1 MRFGVECLA
10 HEPECIRGGACLYG
24 GLYNVPVRVERGKG
38 MAEPQNLV
46 RKLLSGRLL
55 AGELAPGEE
64 IDLAVDQILIE
75 DATGSMTALQFE
87 ELGVDRVDVPLAVM
101 YVDHNVL
108 QIDDKNMDEHR
119 YLQTFSARYGIHYSR
134 PGNGISHYVHL
145 ERFAKPG
152 EVLVGADSH
161 STMGGAAGMF
171 AIGAGG
177 LDVAVAMAGYGFT
190 LECPKIV
197 GLELRGELPD
207 WVQSK
212 DIILEL
218 LQRYGVRG
226 GSGRVFE
233 FMGEGVAA
241 LSVTERGTI
250 CNMITELGATAAI
263 FPSDERVREW
273 LETQG
278 REDHFAELS
287 ADEGAPYDE
296 TEIVDLSE
304 LEPLIAKPHSPG
316 NVARVGEVAGTR
328 TVQVCVGSSVNS
340 SYEDLAT
347 VGAVLKDAI
356 VHPSI
361 EMTVT
366 PGSRQIL
373 DTISKGGVYR
383 DLVAAGARM
392 LEPVCG
398 PCIGVGQAPSAGEP
412 SVRTFNRN
420 FPGRSGTAGDEVYLC
435 SPATAAATA
444 LKGEISDP
452 RTLGDPP
459 EITAASADPGMD
471 DRHILPPPPPD
482 EAQSVEVVRGPNIV
496 PPPEGEPLAETLE
509 GRVLIV
515 IEDDVSTGDMAPDG
529 ALGMSLWSNIPEC
542 AKYMFRRQD
551 PEFHDRALEWGGGF
565 IVGGHNYGQ
574 GSSREHAALSPLH
587 LGVRTVVAKSFA
599 RIHRQNLIGQGIL
612 PLTLAD
618 EDDYD
623 KARQGDTW
631 KIEGAR
637 EAVESGGTE
646 LAAKSESG
654 EEIKLEARLLPR
666 ERRVLLAGGMLK
678 YLRSGEEQNEGTGEE
693 GAATRASAGPG
704 SGERA

>member
-1 MRFGVECLA
+1 
-10 HEPECIRGGACLYG
+10 
-24 GLYNVPVRVERGKG
+24 
-38 MAEPQNLV
+38 MAEPQNLT
-46 RKLLSGRLL
+46 RKLLADHLS
-55 AGELAPGEE
+55 AGDLTPGEE
-64 IDLAVDQILIE
+64 IDLSVDQALIE

-87 ELGVDRVDVPLAVM
+87 ALGVDRVEVPLAVM

-161 STMGGAAGMF
+161 STMAGAVGML

-190 LECPKIV
+190 LECPKVV

-212 DIILEL
+212 DVILEL
-218 LQRYGVRG
+218 LRRHGVRG
-226 GSGRVFE
+226 GLGRVFE
-233 FMGEGVAA
+233 FTGESATT

-250 CNMITELGATAAI
+250 CNMITELGATAAV
-263 FPSDERVREW
+263 FPSDERVHEW
-273 LETQG
+273 LTAQE
-278 REDHFAELS
+278 REDDYVPYT
-287 ADEGAPYDE
+287 ADPDATYDE
-296 TEIVDLSE
+296 TEVIELSE

-316 NVARVGEVAGTR
+316 NVVPVSEVAGTK

-347 VGAVLKDAI
+347 VGVVLRDGI

-373 DTISKGGVYR
+373 DIISRGGVYQ

-398 PCIGVGQAPSAGEP
+398 PCIGVGQAPVSGEP

-420 FPGRSGTAGDEVYLC
+420 FPGRSGTLGDEIYLC

-444 LKGEISDP
+444 LQGAISDP
-452 RTLGDPP
+452 RELGDPP
-459 EITAASADPGMD
+459 TIEPASSNPGID
-471 DRHILPPPPPD
+471 DRHILAPPSPE
-482 EAQSVEVVRGPNIV
+482 EAHSVELVLGPNIV
-496 PPPEGEPLAETLE
+496 PPPEGTPLPETLE
-509 GRVLIV
+509 GRVV
-515 IEDDVSTGDMAPDG
+515 IRVEDDVSTGDMAPDG

-551 PEFHDRALEWGGGF
+551 PEFHNRALEWGGGF
-565 IVGGHNYGQ
+565 IIGGHNYGQ

-587 LGVRTVVAKSFA
+587 LGIRAIVARSFA
-599 RIHRQNLIGQGIL
+599 RIHRRNLIGQGIL
-612 PLTLAD
+612 PLAFAN
-618 EDDYD
+618 EDDYE
-623 KARQGDTW
+623 KVSQGDAW
-631 KIEGAR
+631 KIEGVR
-637 EAVESGGTE
+637 EAVASGETE
-646 LAAKSESG
+646 LVAKSDAGS
-654 EEIKLEARLLPR
+654 EIPLEARLLPR
-666 ERRVLLAGGMLK
+666 EREVLLAGGMLK
-678 YLRSGEEQNEGTGEE
+678 HLREGGQERIGITEGDSAAAESGGPESREQ
-693 GAATRASAGPG
+693 S
-704 SGERA
+704 

>member
-1 MRFGVECLA
+1 
-10 HEPECIRGGACLYG
+10 
-24 GLYNVPVRVERGKG
+24 

-46 RKLLSGRLL
+46 QKLFSGHLS
-55 AGELAPGEE
+55 AGELVPGKE

-87 ELGVDRVDVPLAVM
+87 ELGVDHVDVPLAVM

-119 YLQTFSARYGIHYSR
+119 YLQAFSARYGIHYSR

-171 AIGAGG
+171 AVGAGG

-190 LECPKIV
+190 LECPKVV

-218 LQRYGVRG
+218 LRRYGVRG
-226 GSGRVFE
+226 GAGRVFE
-233 FMGEGVAA
+233 FMGESVAA

-263 FPSDERVREW
+263 FPSDERVSEW
-273 LETQG
+273 LESQG
-278 REDHFAELS
+278 REDDFAELS

-316 NVARVGEVAGTR
+316 NVVPVSEVAGTR

-347 VGAVLKDAI
+347 VGGVLKNAI

-373 DTISKGGVYR
+373 DTISRGGVYHE
-383 DLVAAGARM
+383 LVAAGARM

-420 FPGRSGTAGDEVYLC
+420 FPGRSGTVGDEVYLC

-452 RTLGDPP
+452 RTLGAPPAIAPAPSDP
-459 EITAASADPGMD
+459 AVDA
-471 DRHILPPPPPD
+471 RHILGPPPPE
-482 EAQSVEVVRGPNIV
+482 EARDVEILRGPNIV

-515 IEDDVSTGDMAPDG
+515 VEDDVSTGDMAPDG

-551 PEFHDRALEWGGGF
+551 PQFHDRALEWGGGF

-587 LGVRTVVAKSFA
+587 LGVRAVIARSFA
-599 RIHRQNLIGQGIL
+599 RIHRRNLISQSIL
-612 PLTLAD
+612 PLLFRE
-618 EDDYD
+618 EDDYE
-623 KARQGDTW
+623 RVSQGDTW
-631 KIEGAR
+631 KIEGVR
-637 EAVESGGTE
+637 ETITA
-646 LAAKSESG
+646 G
-654 EEIKLEARLLPR
+654 EQTLVVNSNDRTQIGLEIRLSPR
-666 ERRVLLAGGMLK
+666 EREVLLAGGTLK
-678 YLRSGEEQNEGTGEE
+678 FLR
-693 GAATRASAGPG
+693 GA
-704 SGERA
+704 

>member
-1 MRFGVECLA
+1 MT
-10 HEPECIRGGACLYG
+10 
-24 GLYNVPVRVERGKG
+24 
-38 MAEPQNLV
+38 EPQNLTC
-46 RKLLSGRLL
+46 KLLSGHLS
-55 AGELAPGEE
+55 AGKLAPGEE

-87 ELGVDRVDVPLAVM
+87 QLGVDRAAVPLAVM

-119 YLQTFSARYGIHYSR
+119 YLQTFSARYGVHYSR

-152 EVLVGADSH
+152 ELLVGADSH
-161 STMGGAAGMF
+161 STMAGAVGMF
-171 AIGAGG
+171 AVGAGG

-190 LECPKIV
+190 LENPTVV
-197 GLELRGELPD
+197 GVELRGELPD

-218 LQRYGVRG
+218 LRRYGVRG
-226 GSGRVFE
+226 GVGRVFE
-233 FMGEGVAA
+233 FTGEGAAA
-241 LSVTERGTI
+241 LSVTERGSI
-250 CNMITELGATAAI
+250 CNMITELGATAAV

-273 LETQG
+273 LADQE
-278 REDHFAELS
+278 REGDYAPHA
-287 ADEGAPYDE
+287 ADPGASYDE
-296 TEIVDLSE
+296 VEIVELSE
-304 LEPLIAKPHSPG
+304 LEPLIARPSSPG
-316 NVARVGEVAGTR
+316 NVVPVREAAGTQ

-347 VGAVLKDAI
+347 VGSVLRDNI
-356 VHPSI
+356 VHPRI

-373 DTISKGGVYR
+373 DVISRSGVYQ
-383 DLVAAGARM
+383 DLVASGARM

-452 RTLGDPP
+452 RELGEPP
-459 EITAASADPGMD
+459 EITPAAPNPAIDE
-471 DRHILPPPPPD
+471 RQILAPPPAE
-482 EAQSVEVVRGPNIV
+482 EAGSVEILRGPNIV
-496 PPPEGEPLAETLE
+496 PPPDGHPLPETLA
-509 GRVLIV
+509 GHVLIV
-515 IEDDVSTGDMAPDG
+515 VEDDVSTGDMAPDG

-542 AKYMFRRQD
+542 AKYMFHRQD
-551 PEFHDRALEWGGGF
+551 PDFHDRALERGGGF

-587 LGVRTVVAKSFA
+587 LGIQAVVAKSFA
-599 RIHRQNLIGQGIL
+599 RIHRRNLISQGIL
-612 PLTLAD
+612 PLLFV
-618 EDDYD
+618 EESDYE
-623 KARQGDTW
+623 RVSQGDEWT
-631 KIEGAR
+631 IEGVQER
-637 EAVESGGTE
+637 VSSGETS
-646 LAAKSESG
+646 LVATTADG
-654 EEIKLEARLLPR
+654 EEITLEAHLLPR
-666 ERRVLLAGGMLK
+666 EREVLLAGGMLK
-678 YLRSGEEQNEGTGEE
+678 YLREGGQESIGIVEGDSPSAESG
-693 GAATRASAGPG
+693 GPE
-704 SGERA
+704 SGERS